1 MYAVDEDGRCR
12 CLHFRRNGLIMQT
25 RTGRRVLSLAEM
37 RISRGL
43 REEGKDGNL
52 RFDLALRRDHFHVVL
67 STGRQVYSYSAER
80 QES

>member
-43 REEGKDGNL
+43 REEDRKS
-52 RFDLALRRDHFHVVL
+52 VV
-67 STGRQVYSYSAER
+67 
-80 QES
+80 